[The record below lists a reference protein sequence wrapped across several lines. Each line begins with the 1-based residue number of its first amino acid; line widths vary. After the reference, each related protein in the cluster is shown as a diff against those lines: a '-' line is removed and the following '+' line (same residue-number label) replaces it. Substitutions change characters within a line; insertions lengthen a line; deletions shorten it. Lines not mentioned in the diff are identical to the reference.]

1 MGKRGHA
8 IGMVLCI
15 LLAII
20 SQFYSEEINS
30 LFEIDVSGPESIAAP
45 LVGLQ
50 NNESWLVVLVDF
62 ESNPLTESA
71 KDNAVNELNQ
81 YTEDY
86 LSQAIGSPI
95 DLSIVVHS

>member
-15 LLAII
+15 LLAIT

-30 LFEIDVSGPESIAAP
+30 LFEIEISGPDSTAAP

-50 NNESWLVVLVDF
+50 KNDCLL
-62 ESNPLTESA
+62 
-71 KDNAVNELNQ
+71 
-81 YTEDY
+81 YTSDAADE
-86 LSQAIGSPI
+86 
-95 DLSIVVHS
+95 